1 MRFRAAVITGL
12 VLALASSLALTG
24 TARAIPPHPKF
35 ITVAPAHTTS
45 EKLLGDGWT
54 DTRTSTDV
62 RQNMVGCQGVPS
74 PCGRQVLW
82 ANSSNNWGVVAT
94 MPKGNQSVLTY
105 PDTQKLF
112 TKEGVGSPTPISMF
126 RAIRGHYAVQV
137 PKKGDEG
144 GRPGVSVGGDIE
156 VAGRWSHGQTPA
168 GDPIGK
174 VHFYGQTFTVWRD
187 SSKEPPYTLV
197 LDHNQYSGTVHI
209 KSALYALLHMGVLK
223 KSQMSDDDIELG
235 EEICS
240 TGGVPEAFTY
250 TQDWLYTP
258 GVSQ

>member
-105 PDTQKLF
+105 PDTPAILR
-112 TKEGVGSPTPISMF
+112 EGVGSPTLDPHVPCL
-126 RAIRGHYAVQV
+126 GPAVAV
-137 PKKGDEG
+137 LVSKERRLG
-144 GRPGVSVGGDIE
+144 GR
-156 VAGRWSHGQTPA
+156 
-168 GDPIGK
+168 
-174 VHFYGQTFTVWRD
+174 
-187 SSKEPPYTLV
+187 L
-197 LDHNQYSGTVHI
+197 
-209 KSALYALLHMGVLK
+209 
-223 KSQMSDDDIELG
+223 
-235 EEICS
+235 
-240 TGGVPEAFTY
+240 
-250 TQDWLYTP
+250 
-258 GVSQ
+258 